1 MCGCNYLLLL
11 GNYYDHYYSFILLFD
26 DRNGVKAIRSTFLVV
41 EPTFLELE
49 VSQTNYDKAL

>member
-1 MCGCNYLLLL
+1 MDVITFYCWEIIMIII
-11 GNYYDHYYSFILLFD
+11 ILLFD